1 MDGEREN
8 DMRTTKKNCA
18 CVFFFA
24 FFPFFF
30 VCGSFSQGKKRE
42 IFYYS

>member
-8 DMRTTKKNCA
+8 DENHKKKLR
-18 CVFFFA
+18 VSFFSP

-30 VCGSFSQGKKRE
+30 VCGSSSQGKKRE
-42 IFYYS
+42 IFYS